1 MNTITGHHPTCFD
14 NSFAATDSY
23 RLNAARVS
31 QTAVSAEQNAAITI
45 MTEQGDRV
53 TLSVDAAYQSS
64 YTTYSGLAANNDAYA
79 NIEGRQF
86 SFDLSLEQSIRV
98 EGDLNEQELKDIK
111 KLLKRLD
118 RVIHKFLDGK
128 FEKVAQKAA
137 RLLKNMETID
147 SVEARVEVAQKA
159 AAVDAQYVEAT
170 ALSSFNGERS
180 AGRRPLPL
188 EHSFEFNP
196 IRELTDEMVD
206 VVKESQVDP
215 VKVTRFLDNFIQRLL
230 ANATRGGQADSDIAS
245 LTRLIQSDFFQKLQN
260 LSAKEPKAPQDGQY
274 PPKSADRDT

>member
-1 MNTITGHHPTCFD
+1 MNTIAGHNPTCFD

-31 QTAVSAEQNAAITI
+31 QTAVSAEQNTDITI

-53 TLSVDAAYQSS
+53 TLSVDADFKSS
-64 YTTYSGLAANNDAYA
+64 YTTYSGLAANNHGYA
-79 NIEGRQF
+79 KIEGRHF

-111 KLLKRLD
+111 KVLKRLD
-118 RVIHKFLDGK
+118 RIIHKFLDGRL
-128 FEKVAQKAA
+128 EKVARKAGK
-137 RLLKNMETID
+137 LLDDMKTID
-147 SVEARVEVAQKA
+147 SVEARVEVTQKA

-170 ALSSFNGERS
+170 ALSSFDGDRP

-188 EHSFEFNP
+188 EHSSEFNP

-206 VVKESQVDP
+206 LVKESQVDP
-215 VKVTRFLDNFIQRLL
+215 VKVTRFLDDFIQRLL
-230 ANATRGGQADSDIAS
+230 ANATRGGHANSDIAN
-245 LTRLIQSDFFQKLQN
+245 LTRLIQTDFFQKLQN
-260 LSAKEPKAPQDGQY
+260 LSAKEPKVPQDGQY
-274 PPKSADRDT
+274 PPITGDLDS